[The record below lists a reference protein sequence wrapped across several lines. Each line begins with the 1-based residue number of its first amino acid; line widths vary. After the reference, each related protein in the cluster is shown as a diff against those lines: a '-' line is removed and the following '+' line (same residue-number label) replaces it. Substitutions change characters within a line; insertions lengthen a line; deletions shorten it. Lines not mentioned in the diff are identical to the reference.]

1 MSEPS
6 TTVTVGIRP
15 PAPSQRPPL
24 AEVLNNADTS
34 LRRDNHA
41 DEIGAMVWATVLH
54 RRQQLGGSLPTPND
68 HRRAELMKRIVMDA
82 TGEIV
87 RSPLSHD
94 QTTVMLEKIAASVSE
109 QQQQAG

>member
-1 MSEPS
+1 MSEQQTPVS
-6 TTVTVGIRP
+6 LRP
-15 PAPSQRPPL
+15 PVAQRPL
-24 AEVLNNADTS
+24 AQVLNNADAS
-34 LRRDNHA
+34 IRRDDQS
-41 DEIGAMVWATVLH
+41 DEIGAMVWATVMH
-54 RRQQLGGSLPTPND
+54 RRQQLGGSIPTPND

-109 QQQQAG
+109 QQAAG